1 MGIIIGAVVGV
12 IAVVGACYTATY
24 TALLL
29 QFAVGLAANR
39 FWLGILTER
48 HQQAQDEQSQEVHGC
63 TSRLAPTRRSMKVY
77 PALCIL
83 GGLVV
88 VSGNSLRTYGDV
100 FSSAARSSQ
109 SCIRIGF
116 LGRADIV
123 KLALLTPAARRPGMV
138 VIVGLAAR
146 SVQDAIAFKQQH
158 LEYLSNATVY
168 SSYSALL
175 TSPDVDGVY
184 IALPTSLHFEW
195 AALALAAG
203 KHVLLEK
210 PLTSNAVQAEALV
223 ALARQR
229 NLVLMHGLHNAFTG
243 GVGGYLLAN
252 MVRHL
257 LLLSPPPLEHSRATR
272 PARES
277 GAFEAPLV
285 DEVPQVGNAAAARA
299 DGAHEVDAA
308 GEDLGG
314 ALLRFYWYY
323 GYQLDLKSSIVMS
336 EGPETWL
343 ATGPGWQ
350 GWLEHSPGMLS
361 INDPLKPES
370 DLGAKAFRYNIV
382 RQLLRASYVKLSAQ
396 VAEHTQQQLAFGVVA
411 GRTASGDVQCAFRG
425 RGAGGHAVP
434 RHGRSCG

>member
-1 MGIIIGAVVGV
+1 MVVQTVWPGA
-12 IAVVGACYTATY
+12 
-24 TALLL
+24 
-29 QFAVGLAANR
+29 R
-39 FWLGILTER
+39 
-48 HQQAQDEQSQEVHGC
+48 VHLFG
-63 TSRLAPTRRSMKVY
+63 SA
-77 PALCIL
+77 
-83 GGLVV
+83 
-88 VSGNSLRTYGDV
+88 VSGMRLPYGDV
-100 FSSAARSSQ
+100 
-109 SCIRIGF
+109 
-116 LGRADIV
+116 DIMIEAPGANGQLLLP
-123 KLALLTPAARRPGMV
+123 KLARALRDAAVPSTILTILDRRVPIIKWTDKTTGMKIDGCVNNAGGLHTSTLLRH
-138 VIVGLAAR
+138 
-146 SVQDAIAFKQQH
+146 SVA
-158 LEYLSNATVY
+158 
-168 SSYSALL
+168 
-175 TSPDVDGVY
+175 
-184 IALPTSLHFEW
+184 SLDK
-195 AALALAAG
+195 LR
-203 KHVLLEK
+203 
-210 PLTSNAVQAEALV
+210 PLTLV
-223 ALARQR
+223 LKSQ
-229 NLVLMHGLHNAFTG
+229 LLMHGLHNAFTG

-396 VAEHTQQQLAFGVVA
+396 VAEHTQQQQELQQELQHESSGDFSGNA
-411 GRTASGDVQCAFRG
+411 GRGSSLLSLVLPKWNAMGSQHARRHQKELAQMNRRRRIEEKRMITASRAIVSGSRVD
-425 RGAGGHAVP
+425 P
-434 RHGRSCG
+434 LWY

>member
-1 MGIIIGAVVGV
+1 MSWPTMRG
-12 IAVVGACYTATY
+12 
-24 TALLL
+24 
-29 QFAVGLAANR
+29 
-39 FWLGILTER
+39 
-48 HQQAQDEQSQEVHGC
+48 
-63 TSRLAPTRRSMKVY
+63 RLAPIAAGMRRRGPAPPPRSVAALHLDIARFAEQLCETEDELAQRTEAVARASM
-77 PALCIL
+77 
-83 GGLVV
+83 VV
-88 VSGNSLRTYGDV
+88 QTVWPGARVHLFGSAVSGMRLPYGDV
-100 FSSAARSSQ
+100 
-109 SCIRIGF
+109 
-116 LGRADIV
+116 DIMIEAPGANGQLLLP
-123 KLALLTPAARRPGMV
+123 KLARALRDAAVPSTILTILDRRVPIIKWTDKTTGMKIDGCVNNAGGLHTSTLLRH
-138 VIVGLAAR
+138 
-146 SVQDAIAFKQQH
+146 SVA
-158 LEYLSNATVY
+158 
-168 SSYSALL
+168 
-175 TSPDVDGVY
+175 
-184 IALPTSLHFEW
+184 SLDK
-195 AALALAAG
+195 LR
-203 KHVLLEK
+203 
-210 PLTSNAVQAEALV
+210 PLTLV
-223 ALARQR
+223 LKSQ
-229 NLVLMHGLHNAFTG
+229 LLMHGLHNAFTG

-396 VAEHTQQQLAFGVVA
+396 VAEHTQQQQELQQELQHESSGDFSGNA
-411 GRTASGDVQCAFRG
+411 GRGSSLLSLVLPKWNAMGSQHARRHQKELAQMNRRRRIEEKRMTTASRAIVSGSRVD
-425 RGAGGHAVP
+425 P
-434 RHGRSCG
+434 LWY